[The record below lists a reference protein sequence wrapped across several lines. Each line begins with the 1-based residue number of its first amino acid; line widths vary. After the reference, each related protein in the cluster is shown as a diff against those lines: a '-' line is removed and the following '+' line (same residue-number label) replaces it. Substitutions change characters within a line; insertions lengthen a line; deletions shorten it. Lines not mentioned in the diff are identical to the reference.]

1 MGATVDRT
9 ELWLPLLRR
18 LTEQHPGWSIW
29 KNARS
34 AFAGTGDIDSLAP
47 EAEWP
52 AIEATFEAWVAER
65 PDLGPVIVCRHIPQG
80 PHFITLQEGSPYI
93 VQLDVKDRG
102 TFRGSTLLDAQDLQR
117 LSEIDD
123 LGFRRIRPGAEGV
136 IKLCMNGLRRGG
148 RPNPEGLQAKGVA
161 DLLRSDPDGVD
172 AAAELLGPAAEALR
186 RGARAVAAG
195 SWDEGAMRQ
204 VDRWALL
211 RSSAEPRVAAS
222 RLWFLYYQAAR
233 CPVITLIRN
242 DDRRVPDDRVG
253 WLRHVARDHEVRHA
267 SGVPSGPAAPSAPGG
282 RRGVCVVVAGP
293 DGTGKSTVVEH
304 LVDEVLAGPVRVLHH
319 RPHLLWTRSRS
330 DGTVTEPH
338 RERPYPAWLSGA
350 KLLFLWLDHLLG
362 WLVKVRPWLLAG
374 GNVIVERGWWD
385 LAADP
390 RRYRLQPAPRLVDLL
405 GRLLPRPDVTIVLGG
420 DGATIA
426 ARNAELSVE
435 ETERQLTMWR
445 GLSASRLRARHVDA
459 TRPLDTVF
467 ASVRRL
473 VASAPDDSKWVL
485 LPTTT
490 EPRWYFPAT
499 PARAGVSALQLYHP
513 VTPAGRIGWEAARG
527 VASLGGFRLLARYG
541 WRPPDEVVELLEP
554 HLPPSV
560 RIAVARGRLPGRR
573 NAMILDG
580 RTGAALAFGKTAL
593 DDEGPATLAAEVEA
607 SEIFAP
613 LLPIGLRAP
622 RVLHHETHL
631 VLFEPIT
638 AHPRR
643 RPWWLPPE
651 VAYLLGQFY
660 RAGARP
666 DGLGPAHGDFA
677 PWNLVRTSAGWFV
690 VDWSDAYSDAAPF
703 EDVFHFLV
711 QAHALLGRPGRQELL
726 AAFRGRGRSGA
737 IVRQY
742 AEGAGL
748 DVGEARR
755 LIPGYLQRTLESI
768 DRGTPDGR
776 RGHRAREAL
785 LDALEGGAVN
795 RDTAEMRP
803 VGSREDDRP

>member
-47 EAEWP
+47 EADWP
-52 AIEATFEAWVAER
+52 AIEATFEGWVAER

-117 LSEIDD
+117 LSEIDS

-148 RPNPEGLQAKGVA
+148 RPNPEGLRIKGVA
-161 DLLRSDPDGVD
+161 ELLRSDPEGV
-172 AAAELLGPAAEALR
+172 AAAADLLGPAADALR
-186 RGARAVAAG
+186 RGAHAVAAG
-195 SWDEGAMRQ
+195 TWDARAMRQ

-211 RSSAEPRVAAS
+211 RSVAEPQVAAS

-233 CPVITLIRN
+233 CPVVALIRN
-242 DDRRVPDDRVG
+242 DDRRVPDDRVR
-253 WLRHVARDHEVRHA
+253 WLQEVAHDHEVRDA
-267 SGVPSGPAAPSAPGG
+267 SDAPSGGGVPSMLPSG
-282 RRGVCVVVAGP
+282 RGVHVVVAGP
-293 DGTGKSTVVEH
+293 DGTGKSTVVDH
-304 LVDEVLAGPVRVLHH
+304 LVGDVLSNPVLVMHH
-319 RPHLLWTRSRS
+319 RPHLLGTRSKRGEMVS
-330 DGTVTEPH
+330 EPH
-338 RERPYPAWLSGA
+338 REQAYPTWLSGA
-350 KLLFLWLDHLLG
+350 KLIFLWLDHLLG
-362 WLVKVRPWLLAG
+362 WLLRVRPRLLSG
-374 GNVIVERGWWD
+374 GDVIVERGWWD
-385 LAADP
+385 LAVDP

-420 DGATIA
+420 DAATIA
-426 ARNAELSVE
+426 GRKAELSIE

-445 GLSASRLRARHVDA
+445 GLSTSRLRAREVD
-459 TRPLDTVF
+459 TSRPLDTVL

-473 VASAPDDSKWVL
+473 VVSAPDDSRWVL

-527 VASLGGFRLLARYG
+527 VAALGGFRLLARDG
-541 WRPPDEVVELLEP
+541 WRPPDEVVELLRP
-554 HLPPSV
+554 HLPSSARV
-560 RIAVARGRLPGRR
+560 AVARGRLPGRN

-580 RTGAALAFGKTAL
+580 RTGAALAFAKTAL
-593 DDEGPATLAAEVEA
+593 DAEGPATLAAEVEA
-607 SEIFAP
+607 SEVFAP
-613 LLPIGLRAP
+613 LLPVGLRAP
-622 RVLHHETHL
+622 CVLHHEANL
-631 VLFEPIT
+631 VLFEPVA

-651 VAYLLGQFY
+651 LAYLLGQFH

-677 PWNLVRTSAGWFV
+677 PWNLVRTSTGWFV
-690 VDWSDAYSDAAPF
+690 VDWSDAYSDAVPF

-737 IVRQY
+737 IVLQY

-785 LDALEGGAVN
+785 LVALEGGAAS
-795 RDTAEMRP
+795 RGTAETRP
-803 VGSREDDRP
+803 VGSHEDDRR